1 MLTCLHF
8 SSFILP
14 AYMANQTQGMILT
27 GELGH
32 GQNRTIMDGK
42 QGVFFFL
49 IIVTFLV
56 FHGLNEFK

>member
-49 IIVTFLV
+49 L
-56 FHGLNEFK
+56 